1 MRGRCFLWLGCLKIL
16 KMKIYV
22 ISGGPGTGK
31 TSVINE
37 LGKEFKIL
45 PEAARFLGEND
56 KRFKGKSAEET
67 DKKEFQDAVFEAQKK
82 QIETLKDDKIV
93 FSDRGIGD
101 TIAYYKING
110 MNVPKEVS
118 DYSRKF
124 RYSGIFIM
132 NSLNFYEKDDFRQ
145 ETEEKQKKI
154 HEQIIATY
162 KKLGYKIIFVPFM
175 SVEDRVRFIKERV
188 F

>member
-1 MRGRCFLWLGCLKIL
+1 
-16 KMKIYV
+16 MKVYV

-45 PEAARFLGEND
+45 PEAARLLGEND
-56 KRFKGKSAEET
+56 RRFKGKSSEET
-67 DKKEFQDAVFEAQKK
+67 DKKEFQDAIFEIQKK
-82 QIETLKDDKIV
+82 QIENLKDDKIV

-110 MNVPKEVS
+110 INVPKEVL
-118 DYSRKF
+118 DYSKKI

-145 ETEEKQKKI
+145 ETEERQKRI
-154 HEQIIATY
+154 HEEIIKIY
-162 KKLGYKIIFVPFM
+162 KQLGYKIIFVPFM